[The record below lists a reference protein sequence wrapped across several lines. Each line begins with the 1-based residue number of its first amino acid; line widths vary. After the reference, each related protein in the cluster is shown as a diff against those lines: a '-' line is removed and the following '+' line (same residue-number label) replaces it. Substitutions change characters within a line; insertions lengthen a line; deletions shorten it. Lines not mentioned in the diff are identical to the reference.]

1 MSELGKGAAY
11 GGEDLRSGM
20 GKDLRY
26 EKRNQESLAN
36 GCCMCCEVRLTWV

>member
-20 GKDLRY
+20 WKDLRF

-36 GCCMCCEVRLTWV
+36 GCCTCCEVRQTQV